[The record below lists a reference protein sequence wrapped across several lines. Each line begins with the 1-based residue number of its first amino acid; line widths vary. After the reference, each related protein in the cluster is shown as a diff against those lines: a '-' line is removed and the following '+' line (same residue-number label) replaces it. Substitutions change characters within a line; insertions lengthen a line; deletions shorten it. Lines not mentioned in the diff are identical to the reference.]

1 MIATLIGEKG
11 GVRMSDGCVL
21 ALVNHDLTDEV
32 INLVENQYFKQTGI
46 EATIYLC
53 SASGGAGRIG

>member
-1 MIATLIGEKG
+1 
-11 GVRMSDGCVL
+11 RMSDGCVL

>member
-1 MIATLIGEKG
+1 MIANLIGEKG